1 MNNKILFAD
10 LDRTLLCDD
19 KSISEKNRAA
29 IQKMLERGHYFV
41 LATGRPV
48 ESLVDIRDVKI
59 DRSKPVEERMK
70 SYVEQ
75 IKNPYLFKVGNT
87 IVRVSYANTQATIND
102 NFVNLLASM

>member
-1 MNNKILFAD
+1 MANEQSKKD
-10 LDRTLLCDD
+10 LL
-19 KSISEKNRAA
+19 
-29 IQKMLERGHYFV
+29 
-41 LATGRPV
+41 

-59 DRSKPVEERMK
+59 DRSKPVEERMM

>member
-1 MNNKILFAD
+1 MANEQSKKD
-10 LDRTLLCDD
+10 L
-19 KSISEKNRAA
+19 
-29 IQKMLERGHYFV
+29 LE
-41 LATGRPV
+41 L
-48 ESLVDIRDVKI
+48 LVDIRDVKI